1 MNNLMFNLNVKFVF
15 YYIFMFMGTIFI
27 WYFVT
32 SFCSTYPKSQ
42 LSWGIGI
49 ATNIIISLIFP
60 FIYYAI
66 VVFMQHTG
74 LVKMKM
80 NLYKTA
86 MFFIRF

>member
-1 MNNLMFNLNVKFVF
+1 MNNLMFDLKVKFVF
-15 YYIFMFMGTIFI
+15 YYIFMFMGTIFM

-32 SFCSTYPKSQ
+32 SFSSTYPKSQ

-66 VVFMQHTG
+66 VVFMQQTG
-74 LVKMKM
+74 LMKKKI

-86 MFFIRF
+86 MLFIRF